1 MKDFE
6 NIGKRMPYAESD
18 DYVSQLVERTTEKAL
33 HRQGRARTV
42 SLRVRLLAAAAVVLL
57 LAGIGITYYNK
68 VAVPLPQQP
77 QVAEDTSGPI
87 DDFLNSLSDEDAQL
101 LAYYDIEEIPEY
113 EDN

>member
-33 HRQGRARTV
+33 RQQGRAKTI
-42 SLRVRLLAAAAVVLL
+42 SLRVRLLAAAVVLL
-57 LAGIGITYYNK
+57 LAGIGIAYYNK
-68 VAVPLPQQP
+68 VTTPLPP
-77 QVAEDTSGPI
+77 KTLVAENTTGPI

-113 EDN
+113 EDY

>member
-18 DYVSQLVERTTEKAL
+18 DYVSLLVERTTEKAL
-33 HRQGRARTV
+33 HQQGRAKTI
-42 SLRVRLLAAAAVVLL
+42 SLRVRLVAAAAVILL

-68 VAVPLPQQP
+68 VTTPLSPQT
-77 QVAEDTSGPI
+77 QVAENTTGPI